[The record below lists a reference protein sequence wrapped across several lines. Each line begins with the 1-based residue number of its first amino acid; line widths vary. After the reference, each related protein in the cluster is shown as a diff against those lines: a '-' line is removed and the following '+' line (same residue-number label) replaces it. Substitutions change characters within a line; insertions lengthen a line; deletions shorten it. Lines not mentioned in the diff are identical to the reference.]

1 MDVTEVKGLM
11 GLPNRTSIV
20 RSRASVGI
28 LSYLHRIPMPHRR
41 RSWLQLLLLHADVD
55 DLARPPNYTLSV
67 PTTLRSFLYTV
78 STGLAR
84 FRSSCYGTPYFVGL
98 VLALFCAGL
107 ICFALVSYRHYLR
120 PMHARSTW
128 TTAPTY
134 PHARA
139 VSSSTQRVTHR
150 RYRACAPP

>member
-1 MDVTEVKGLM
+1 M

-20 RSRASVGI
+20 RSRASVRI
-28 LSYLHRIPMPHRR
+28 LSYLRRIPTRHRR

-67 PTTLRSFLYTV
+67 PTTLRSFTYTF

-84 FRSSCYGTPYFVGL
+84 FLSSCYGTIYFVGL
-98 VLALFCAGL
+98 ALALFCAGL
-107 ICFALVSYRHYLR
+107 IYFALVSCRHCLR
-120 PMHARSTW
+120 LMHARSIW
-128 TTAPTY
+128 ATAPTH

-139 VSSSTQRVTHR
+139 VSSSTQRITHR

>member
-1 MDVTEVKGLM
+1 M

-20 RSRASVGI
+20 RSRASVRI
-28 LSYLHRIPMPHRR
+28 LSYLRRIPMWHRR
-41 RSWLQLLLLHADVD
+41 QSWLQLLLPADVD

-84 FRSSCYGTPYFVGL
+84 FLSSCYGTTYFVGL
-98 VLALFCAGL
+98 VLALFLAGL
-107 ICFALVSYRHYLR
+107 ICFALVSCRHCLR
-120 PMHARSTW
+120 SMHARSIRA
-128 TTAPTY
+128 TAPTY

-139 VSSSTQRVTHR
+139 VPSSTQRITHR
-150 RYRACAPP
+150 